1 MSFGVIP
8 FDLNFPNINSNPV
21 DADVLFG
28 YDTEGEVNAAF
39 TLAGIKAYIGGG
51 DWDSITGKPTTFAPS
66 AHTLGSHSNVNSG
79 VDSAA
84 DGRYLKKV
92 AGVWTAVVPDFA
104 LPGDIPDVPDWV
116 LGITESQI
124 ANWDSAFGWG
134 DHSEAGYLTEFTET
148 DPTVPDWVKD
158 IEEEQP
164 ANWDSAFG
172 WGNHADAGYLT
183 EFTETDPVFT
193 ASVAYGIT
201 LGDKAT
207 WDAKA
212 LEFASITDNTLLLL
226 SDGLPTESGILATYS
241 ENPFDP
247 EEDPEEYEEWE
258 KELLYFTFP
267 VPVKGVEAVEDDEFV
282 VKGQLKHNDLPDLQ
296 GGKPAEG
303 ENPAERYHSDKNQH
317 DAIEAANNP
326 SAENPFATME
336 DVEEATFSGKHSDL
350 DLDDGPNP
358 HGTKHSDLTLD
369 DGRNPHGLTKAD
381 INLGAVNNTSDENK
395 PVSGPQQAALDLKAN
410 ISDLAPVAWS
420 GNFEDLVDVPDFFEI
435 PLPPWVYDGNPV
447 HIIPDGSEYGEN
459 WLFIDVTGFWWR
471 GDSYPTR
478 GLVIFYPSIDG
489 KKITLYTDR
498 ISPEIGDEIYLQI
511 KYLRQ

>member
-39 TLAGIKAYIGGG
+39 TLAGIKTYIGGG
-51 DWDSITGKPTTFAPS
+51 DWDSITGKPTTFEPS

-124 ANWDSAFGWG
+124 ANWDTAFGWG
-134 DHSEAGYLTEFTET
+134 DHSDAGYLTEET

-226 SDGLPTESGILATYS
+226 SDGLPTESGILAAYT

-247 EEDPEEYEEWE
+247 EENPEEYEEWE

-267 VPVKGVEAVEDDEFV
+267 VPVKGVPAEQEDEFV
-282 VKGQLKHNDLPDLQ
+282 VKGQLIHNSLPDLQ

-326 SAENPFATME
+326 SADNPFATME

-350 DLDDGPNP
+350 DLDDGTNP
-358 HGTKHSDLTLD
+358 HGT
-369 DGRNPHGLTKAD
+369 TKAD
-381 INLGAVNNTSDENK
+381 VGLGKVDNTADSEK
-395 PVSGPQQAALDLKAN
+395 PVSGPQQSALDQKAN
-410 ISDLAPVAWS
+410 IDDLAGVAFSGDYSDLKNTPDV
-420 GNFEDLVDVPDFFEI
+420 FEL
-435 PLPPWVYDGNPV
+435 PLPVWVYDGDPNYE
-447 HIIPDGSEYGEN
+447 IPDGSEYGED
-459 WLFIDVTGFWWR
+459 WLFIAVSGFFWR
-471 GDSYPTR
+471 GDSYPTQ
-478 GLVIFYPSIDG
+478 GLTVFYPSVDG

-498 ISPEIGDEIYLQI
+498 ITPKIGDEIYLQI